1 MGQSAPMLCENHHET
16 ILKMIAYR
24 LGVPMSVVFVFL
36 FRTWE
41 IEESLLYIFVS
52 YVPLELGL
60 DKKTSQRKNGK
71 STKSNL
77 LFGNNTEAV
86 SLAKSLGWNLGED
99 KLEEI
104 ALRRGVD
111 FCMSIFNDKLLVKNQ
126 LSRKGCD

>member
-52 YVPLELGL
+52 YVLLELGL
-60 DKKTSQRKNGK
+60 DKKRHREK
-71 STKSNL
+71 
-77 LFGNNTEAV
+77 
-86 SLAKSLGWNLGED
+86 LASRQKVIYY
-99 KLEEI
+99 LETI
-104 ALRRGVD
+104 Q
-111 FCMSIFNDKLLVKNQ
+111 KQ
-126 LSRKGCD
+126 